1 MEKPSRPENLNGEH
15 GAMWHMLE
23 YTNHNMDLVEER
35 TAQRMDSLDKRI
47 TQLFFTIILGLA
59 GVAGALIATG

>member
-1 MEKPSRPENLNGEH
+1 MEKPEKPENLNGEH

-23 YTNHNMDLVEER
+23 YTNH
-35 TAQRMDSLDKRI
+35 RMDSLDKRI